1 MPGCGGIL
9 GDLSSRPSGKPL
21 MRINLTTPFAE
32 KDAAKALGARWDS
45 ARKIWYVVDPQDLT
59 PFMRWIPD
67 LVAATEDAAV
77 VGKGTTGAA
86 AAKAVH
92 KDKASVVTGPAGE
105 IAHCGCDVLPWID
118 CAHTAT

>member
-1 MPGCGGIL
+1 
-9 GDLSSRPSGKPL
+9 
-21 MRINLTTPFAE
+21 MRINLITPFAE

-45 ARKIWYVVDPQDLT
+45 ARKLWYVVDPQDLA

-67 LVAATEDAAV
+67 MDAATEDAAV
-77 VGKGTTGAA
+77 GGKGTTGAPA
-86 AAKAVH
+86 ASVTKFAP

>member
-1 MPGCGGIL
+1 
-9 GDLSSRPSGKPL
+9 
-21 MRINLTTPFAE
+21 MRINLITPFAE

-67 LVAATEDAAV
+67 MDVATEDAAA
-77 VGKGTTGAA
+77 VGKGTTGGTAGS
-86 AAKAVH
+86 AAKVAP
-92 KDKASVVTGPAGE
+92 KDKASVVTGHAGE

>member
-1 MPGCGGIL
+1 
-9 GDLSSRPSGKPL
+9 